1 MAINKENA
9 GRRMKWIA
17 FAVFL
22 SITFTLFFSAA
33 ASANMMPFSIKT
45 TKDDLNIRVKA
56 DTYSD
61 ILTVIEKE
69 GTALYP
75 VGEEGY
81 WYKIRFASNLYG
93 YVYKAYVVQG
103 DAFPTTV
110 SLYPGAGLRE
120 SAGTSAQV
128 TKICSTGTQVSVLTY
143 DDTWY
148 YVTDYNGE
156 QGYILK
162 SSVYKPSPDYPVIE
176 GADVDVELDTLVQ
189 VTSPT
194 ANVRSGPST
203 SYSKV
208 TTVTAGTLLTVLSSV
223 NGSDGYVWYQITTAN
238 GTQGYIRSDL
248 VKKYNAET
256 ALTGKVI
263 VIDPGHGCYK
273 TDSATELDVG
283 NVGATGLLEKDV
295 SLVTSMYLK
304 AYLQLSGATVIMTR
318 NKDVGVMTLTSRADV
333 ANEANADLFISVH
346 CNASTSDS
354 TKNGAISYYFG
365 GSTSTPVNPTLLS
378 KRTTLA
384 TDISNGLSAETGA
397 ANLGI
402 ANDSFTVLV
411 KTVMPSTLVEIGYIT
426 NSKEE
431 ALMATTE
438 YQNLCGKGI
447 YKGILNYFETY

>member
-22 SITFTLFFSAA
+22 SIGFTLFFSAA
-33 ASANMMPFSIKT
+33 ASANMIPFSIKT

-56 DTYSD
+56 DTFSD
-61 ILTVIEKE
+61 ILTVIETE

-103 DAFPTTV
+103 DACPTTV
-110 SLYPGAGLRE
+110 SLFPGAALRE
-120 SAGTSAQV
+120 SASTSAQV
-128 TKICSTGTQVSVLTY
+128 TKICSTGAQVSVFTY

-156 QGYILK
+156 QGYVLK
-162 SSVYKPSPDYPVIE
+162 SSVYEPSPDYPVIE
-176 GADVDVELDTLVQ
+176 GEDVDVDQDTLVQ
-189 VTSPT
+189 VTSST
-194 ANVRSGPST
+194 ANIRSGPST
-203 SYSKV
+203 SYTKV
-208 TTVTAGTLLTVLSSV
+208 TTVTAGTILTVLSSV

-238 GTQGYIRSDL
+238 GTAGYIRSDL
-248 VKKYNAET
+248 VTTYHAET
-256 ALTGKVI
+256 ALAGKVI

-283 NVGATGLLEKDV
+283 NVGPTGLLEKDV
-295 SLVTSMYLK
+295 DLAASMYLK
-304 AYLQLSGATVIMTR
+304 AYLQSSGATVIMTR

-354 TKNGAISYYFG
+354 TKSGAITYYFG
-365 GSTSTPVNPTLLS
+365 GSTTTPVSTTLLA
-378 KRTTLA
+378 KRKALA
-384 TDISNGLSAETGA
+384 IDINNGLSAETGA
-397 ANLGI
+397 GNLGI
-402 ANDSFTVLV
+402 GSDSFTVLV
-411 KTVMPSTLVEIGYIT
+411 KTTMPSALVEIGYIT
-426 NSKEE
+426 NPEEE

-438 YQNLCGKGI
+438 YQDLCGKGI